1 MGPDCIHPGWLRP
14 ENIKGNMRA
23 PISTAIAIAIGIV
36 VLLGYFI
43 QLAIL
48 QNIRTLLIGW
58 AVIVAG
64 TATLIGIT
72 NLVQVHWHRVRAPKG
87 GDILSG
93 VLLATF
99 FLTLIF
105 GLFLGPSD
113 SNFQR
118 VVTSIQMPI
127 EASLM
132 AVLAISLAYASLRL
146 LQKRR
151 NAMTIIFVVS
161 TILFL
166 LLSSGF
172 LSLSGNTIVAGMLG
186 ALNQLPVAGA
196 RGLLLGIGLGSL
208 LTGLRILIGS
218 DRPFSG

>member
-1 MGPDCIHPGWLRP
+1 
-14 ENIKGNMRA
+14 MRA

-36 VLLGYFI
+36 VLLGYFV
-43 QLAIL
+43 QLEIL

-64 TATLIGIT
+64 AATLIGIA

-87 GDILSG
+87 RDILSG
-93 VLLATF
+93 VLLAAFVITF
-99 FLTLIF
+99 IA

-113 SNFQR
+113 SNFQH

-146 LQKRR
+146 LQKRK
-151 NAMTIIFVVS
+151 NTMTIVFVIS
-161 TILFL
+161 TVVFL

-172 LSLSGNTIVAGMLG
+172 LATSENKAVASLLG
-186 ALNQLPVAGA
+186 ALNQLPVAGG

-208 LTGLRILIGS
+208 VTGLRILLGA

>member
-1 MGPDCIHPGWLRP
+1 
-14 ENIKGNMRA
+14 MRA
-23 PISTAIAIAIGIV
+23 PLSTAIAIAIGIV

-43 QLAIL
+43 ELAIL
-48 QNIRTLLIGW
+48 QDIRTLLIGW
-58 AVIVAG
+58 AVIIAG
-64 TATLIGIT
+64 SATMIGIV
-72 NLVQVHWHRVRAPKG
+72 NLVQVHWRRVRAPRER
-87 GDILSG
+87 DLLSG
-93 VLLATF
+93 VLLAA
-99 FLTLIF
+99 FLLTVIF

-113 SNFQR
+113 PNFQR

-132 AVLAISLAYASLRL
+132 AILAISLAYASLRL
-146 LQKRR
+146 LQKRK
-151 NAMTIIFVVS
+151 NAMTIIFVIS

-172 LSLSGNTIVAGMLG
+172 LATSENKYVAGVLG
-186 ALNQLPVAGA
+186 VLSQLPVAGA

-208 LTGLRILIGS
+208 VTGLRILLGS

>member
-1 MGPDCIHPGWLRP
+1 
-14 ENIKGNMRA
+14 MRA
-23 PISTAIAIAIGIV
+23 PLATAIAIAIGII
-36 VLLGYFI
+36 VLLGYFVE
-43 QLAIL
+43 LAIL
-48 QNIRTLLIGW
+48 QDIRTLLIGW

-64 TATLIGIT
+64 SATLIGIV
-72 NLVQVHWHRVRAPKG
+72 NLVLVHWRRVRAPRG
-87 GDILSG
+87 RDLLSG
-93 VLLATF
+93 VLLAA
-99 FLTLIF
+99 FLLTVIF

-146 LQKRR
+146 LQKRK
-151 NAMTIIFVVS
+151 NAMTIIFVIS

-166 LLSSGF
+166 LLSGGF
-172 LSLSGNTIVAGMLG
+172 LATSENRYVAGALG

-208 LTGLRILIGS
+208 VTGLRILLGS

>member
-1 MGPDCIHPGWLRP
+1 MRP
-14 ENIKGNMRA
+14 ENGWGNMRA

-36 VLLGYFI
+36 VLLGYFV

-64 TATLIGIT
+64 AATLIGIT

-87 GDILSG
+87 RDILSG
-93 VLLATF
+93 VLLGAF
-99 FLTLIF
+99 VLTLFF

-146 LQKRR
+146 LQKRK
-151 NAMTIIFVVS
+151 NTMTIIFITS

-172 LSLSGNTIVAGMLG
+172 LATGENKIMAGVLG
-186 ALNQLPVAGA
+186 ALNQLPVAGG

-208 LTGLRILIGS
+208 VTGLRILLGS